1 MVQTRDNP
9 AEPERID
16 RGRRE
21 LYGERYPV
29 ELSADVDDRRHLD
42 FPAT

>member
-21 LYGERYPV
+21 LYGERYPAAACIS
-29 ELSADVDDRRHLD
+29 SAPLC
-42 FPAT
+42 